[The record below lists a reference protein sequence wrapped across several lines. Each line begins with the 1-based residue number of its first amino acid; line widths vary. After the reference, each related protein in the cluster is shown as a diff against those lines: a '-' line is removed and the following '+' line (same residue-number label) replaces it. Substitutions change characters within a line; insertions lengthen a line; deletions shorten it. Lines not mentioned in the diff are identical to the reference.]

1 MRFGTSNAES
11 QFDPLH
17 QTNGLVSN
25 AKDGDIVLLWGQGER
40 RTRCVSD
47 EKEGGKDARLE
58 FEEVGIRKDDGL
70 YV

>member
-11 QFDPLH
+11 QLDPLH
-17 QTNGLVSN
+17 QTDGLVCN
-25 AKDGDIVLLWGQGER
+25 AKDGDVVLLGRQGER
-40 RTRCVSD
+40 RARCVPD

-58 FEEVGIRKDDGL
+58 FEKVRIGEYDGL